1 MRIALKLALLR
12 SGETQRAWAAR
23 LSMPEARLS
32 SIVRGWLEPS
42 AAERARIAA
51 ALGEPEA
58 ALFGDV
64 DALTVENP
72 RPSGAHVTA

>member
-1 MRIALKLALLR
+1 MNMELLIAIVR
-12 SGETQRAWAAR
+12 RFRTQQRCSAAAGVQPYR
-23 LSMPEARLS
+23 LSR
-32 SIVRGWLEPS
+32 IINGWVQPS
-42 AAERARIAA
+42 EEERARIAR

-72 RPSGAHVTA
+72 KPSGAHVTA